1 VFDPFLK
8 RPRGE
13 SVLERALAP
22 LLTEVATRPVEQRL
36 DLVTAGGRPV
46 GPNGRSVLFEL
57 GPGWSHGSAPADPQ
71 AAAAEL
77 ARPAREATEAPSPA
91 DQAVALRAQ
100 RIEARMVAGAQQLA
114 SAREAQVALAR
125 AAAQRARAVAAFAAT
140 RPSSLDRPDDEIGAA
155 AAATRAA
162 RPAVLTAVSEWAVDE
177 LAVALSMTGSAA
189 GRLLAESLRLDQQLP
204 ATLAALEEG
213 RICWEHAQ
221 VMTEVV
227 ACLPDAVR
235 PEAEARLLGRV
246 AGRTPSQLRAA
257 ARRVAARLDAAGV
270 AQRMAQAIRDR
281 RVSVYPGTDGMATLA
296 TVLPVPVARAV
307 ESALEQYAEQACV
320 DGDERGK
327 AQRMADCL
335 VDLVVR
341 PGDHGLAPVQANL
354 TMVAPVGT
362 LLGGNEPG
370 EINGDLIPAEMV
382 RQLAITLGLIP
393 ADDPAAPEPVC
404 HANEPADGAAGEPA
418 VGSTTGTGTSEKT
431 AADSRRP
438 ADGRLAD
445 PGTDRSA
452 AEAPSATAAA
462 RSGLADLLR
471 IGRWAR
477 TALGHRPRIAIIDDL
492 RGQLLA
498 LTDSAGLRGGRPLGP
513 PPGASGYRPG
523 RALDRFVRARDRR
536 CRFPGCRAPAAR
548 CDLDHTVPW
557 PRGSTT
563 AANLC
568 CLCRHHHRLSH
579 QAPGWQLRGLVD
591 GGLEWTT
598 PTGQVLTT
606 HPPAYGTDDAGFG
619 TDQPTEHAAAED
631 PPPF

>member
-1 VFDPFLK
+1 
-8 RPRGE
+8 
-13 SVLERALAP
+13 
-22 LLTEVATRPVEQRL
+22 
-36 DLVTAGGRPV
+36 
-46 GPNGRSVLFEL
+46 
-57 GPGWSHGSAPADPQ
+57 
-71 AAAAEL
+71 
-77 ARPAREATEAPSPA
+77 
-91 DQAVALRAQ
+91 
-100 RIEARMVAGAQQLA
+100 
-114 SAREAQVALAR
+114 
-125 AAAQRARAVAAFAAT
+125 
-140 RPSSLDRPDDEIGAA
+140 
-155 AAATRAA
+155 
-162 RPAVLTAVSEWAVDE
+162 
-177 LAVALSMTGSAA
+177 
-189 GRLLAESLRLDQQLP
+189 
-204 ATLAALEEG
+204 
-213 RICWEHAQ
+213 
-221 VMTEVV
+221 MTEVV

-246 AGRTPSQLRAA
+246 AGRTPPQLRAA

-296 TVLPVPVARAV
+296 AVLPVPVARAV

-335 VDLVVR
+335 VDLVLR

-362 LLGGNEPG
+362 FQGGNEPG

-382 RQLAITLGLIP
+382 RQLAITLGLMPAEDRPTPEP
-393 ADDPAAPEPVC
+393 ADHGGEPAE
-404 HANEPADGAAGEPA
+404 HGGEPADGADGEPA
-418 VGSTTGTGTSEKT
+418 VGGTTGTGTGEN
-431 AADSRRP
+431 APADSGRP
-438 ADGRLAD
+438 ADGWLADMD

-452 AEAPSATAAA
+452 AEDSPATAGAP
-462 RSGLADLLR
+462 SGLADLLS
-471 IGRWAR
+471 IGRSAG
-477 TALGHRPRIAIIDDL
+477 TALGHRPRIAIIDEL

-498 LTDSAGLRGGRPLGP
+498 LTDSAGLRGGRPLGS
-513 PPGASGYRPG
+513 PPGALGYRPG
-523 RALDRFVRARDRR
+523 QALDRFVRARDRR
-536 CRFPGCRAPAAR
+536 CRFPGCRVRATR

-579 QAPGWQLRGLVD
+579 QAPGWHLRGLAD

-606 HPPAYGTDDAGFG
+606 HPPVYGTDDGYGTFVDGHGTDDEPAVDHG
-619 TDQPTEHAAAED
+619 TDQPTEHVAAAD